1 MRSAVS
7 GVRGAL
13 TLLSV
18 AFTAYLAVGAL
29 VWTVA
34 PAHPFLQ
41 IGAVALYLVTTWLCI
56 LWRPSAR
63 THDDAG
69 ADGVS
74 PMVQGLLNV
83 RSRLPVWV
91 ATLAVAAAVIVPNA
105 SWLAARPEAR
115 LTDYATWGL
124 GAVGALMAIVI
135 VRRRPWAAWT
145 GVALAAVSAAFWIGV
160 PSALALGVVGAVLW
174 VGAAQL
180 IGVLLA
186 RAARDTAQ
194 LTGLQRDASEW
205 LAAQEGMRRERR
217 VLVQRALAVAG
228 PVLAHTIEVGGRL
241 DDTERNLA
249 RIAEATLRDE
259 LRGAALLDD
268 DVRSALARARAGGAT
283 ASVLDEDG
291 LDGLSAAERAAVHA
305 ELATIVG
312 RARSERLYIRTSR
325 HPQIAVT
332 VVGRSTAPDGEETVD
347 LWHEIARGGVA
358 GTEGADRGETASS
371 GPGD

>member
-1 MRSAVS
+1 MRPAVS

-13 TLLSV
+13 SLLAV

-56 LWRPSAR
+56 FWHPSSR
-63 THDDAG
+63 TSDEAG

-74 PMVQGLLNV
+74 PLVRGLLV
-83 RSRLPVWV
+83 ERSRLPVW
-91 ATLAVAAAVIVPNA
+91 ATTLAVAAAVIVPNT
-105 SWLAARPEAR
+105 SWLAARPDAR
-115 LTDYATWGL
+115 LSDYATWGL
-124 GAVGALMAIVI
+124 GAVGALMAIVM

-145 GVALAAVSAAFWIGV
+145 GVALAAVSAAIWIGV

-194 LTGLQRDASEW
+194 LTRLQRDASEW

-241 DDTERNLA
+241 DDTERSLA

-268 DVRSALARARAGGAT
+268 DVRAALARARAGGTA

-291 LDGLSAAERAAVHA
+291 LDGLSAAERAAVRA
-305 ELATIVG
+305 ELAAVVDG
-312 RARSERLYIRTSR
+312 ARSERLFIRTSR
-325 HPQIAVT
+325 HPEVAVT
-332 VVGRSTAPDGEETVD
+332 VVGRSSAADGEETVD
-347 LWHEIARGGVA
+347 LWHEIARGGEPDPD
-358 GTEGADRGETASS
+358 GDGERE
-371 GPGD
+371 D